1 MNATHSKLFREEKMS
16 LRSVTLSKVYEV
28 GKKFV
33 LENKRSHFKLPMRKA
48 QKLLQNVDEIGD
60 NGESIDD
67 FAEEIAEAETGSQMR
82 LNVLMGTT
90 MMRVTMIANP
100 CWNFLGR

>member
-1 MNATHSKLFREEKMS
+1 MNATHSKLFREEKIS
-16 LRSVTLSKVYEV
+16 FRSVTLSKVYEV
-28 GKKFV
+28 GKEFV

-67 FAEEIAEAETGSQMR
+67 FAEEVAEAETG
-82 LNVLMGTT
+82 LADE
-90 MMRVTMIANP
+90 I
-100 CWNFLGR
+100 